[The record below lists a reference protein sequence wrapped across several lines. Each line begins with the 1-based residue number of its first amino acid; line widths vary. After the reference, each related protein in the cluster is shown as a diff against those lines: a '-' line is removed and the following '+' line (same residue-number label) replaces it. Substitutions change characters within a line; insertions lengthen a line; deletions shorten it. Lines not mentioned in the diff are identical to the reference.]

1 MQRNVK
7 DILERGQ
14 CYTVETTQRAVNGR
28 VRINVYSP
36 VDAATQRGV
45 DMRLWYVV
53 YFLGDKGVS
62 AAVID
67 AVKEIVD
74 YAHNKKAT

>member
-14 CYTVETTQRAVNGR
+14 CYTVEATQRAVNGR

-45 DMRLWYVV
+45 DMRLWYAV
-53 YFLGDKGVS
+53 YLLIDKGVS

-74 YAHNKKAT
+74 YAPSTKTT